1 MRLAELHL
9 ELFGH
14 FEDAHFDFNRSSSS
28 KDSDFHVIYGPNE
41 AGKTTLMEGYL
52 RLLYGFPKREQYAY
66 MHDRKNL
73 SVSGVIENDSEKS
86 FVKRV
91 PTNSPSLRDVN
102 DSPLLENVIQ
112 AYLNGL
118 PLDDYRKLLCLN
130 DDTIAEGGEEII
142 NAKGE
147 VGRLLFS
154 SASGI
159 SDLSS
164 ILDAIRESADELYK
178 KRGTTSNL
186 AVLKR
191 EVRDIEERIKGVEV
205 TQSEFKRLKQEFK
218 TAEIAEK
225 EVTQK
230 RKELFSQREQLKSRI
245 DAIPLI
251 NEFKELDEKLVPY
264 TDWPTRVDMS
274 AETLVDKLTEFK
286 KAEADSKRLAS
297 EIKELSEELEKIIV
311 NPSHVQL
318 NQELKMLENSK
329 SRYQTA
335 EQDLDRRRDER
346 AEVESEIRT
355 LMGKLDLGKETEI
368 AKVVLN
374 PEDLK
379 RLEKIKSQMETASL
393 KLKTEEEECDKV
405 ARKLAETKEYL
416 AIHQKKPPKEL
427 GLIEVFEKFNVEKLI
442 GKYNSAVDTIDSAE
456 QLAKKAMVALNIKG
470 TQFENIPSCT
480 TTIEEAEE
488 FLEHQKNLAS
498 DLSGDKEELENINE
512 EISQICSQI
521 DSITQSGGV
530 LGNKEF
536 KSLLTE
542 RNKHWEQ
549 HKENMTTNSA
559 KKFEKFM
566 FDVDDA
572 MESRQLNSEKLGQ
585 LTQLQQNLAGQ
596 NNKKKQL
603 EEHIESKTTALTEFD
618 AKFIAIA
625 NECQLP
631 EEIRPVAIVAWL
643 NKLEDTSIAYSE
655 VTRLQE
661 KHEETFKQVKKLGGS
676 LRKYFPDSEM
686 DLEGLVEKATQ
697 ERDKL
702 REYEEESRRLQSKF
716 EEQQIEL
723 KSRKN
728 ALSKLNDANLEAISN
743 WKNALGELLPKEIDI
758 KQLEQSLVVLHE
770 IMGKYDNYSELN
782 HRIETMEDDQQKF
795 IAEVTELTTREAV
808 ETNENVLKSFDSL
821 KEIADQATTGKERQ
835 LELERQIK
843 ENQNKLDVANQSIET
858 VNQLVAECAN
868 QFPINPPINSLEELR
883 ENTKKAEEILEERTQ
898 MLSLKRKILST
909 LAVES
914 VEQASELLAEQNLS
928 DLNVALSEINSEI
941 EAIEIQYKNAIAQ
954 KSAAETNLNQIAG
967 DAEVASLVEQK
978 TTLDYEKRQVAIR
991 HLELHIGH
999 KIAEEAIR
1007 RYREVHRSKMMEI
1020 TEEAFVE
1027 LTNNAYKSLQ
1037 VVSNGSSE
1045 SLVAIDS
1052 SGRSKR
1058 AEELSKGTRFQLY
1071 LALRAAAYSQLVEQ
1085 STCLPFFCDDVFE
1098 TFDEERTQA
1107 ACKLMNRIGKQGQA
1121 IYLTHHRH
1129 VVDIAQETCG
1139 KSVRI
1144 HNL

>member
-14 FEDAHFDFNRSSSS
+14 FEDAHFDFNRSNSSTG
-28 KDSDFHVIYGPNE
+28 SDFHVIYGPNE

-91 PTNSPSLRDVN
+91 PTNNPSLRDVN

-251 NEFKELDEKLVPY
+251 DEFKELDEKLAPF

-286 KAEADSKRLAS
+286 KAEADSKRLTT
-297 EIKELSEELEKIIV
+297 EIKGLSEELEKIIV

-318 NQELKMLENSK
+318 NQELKKLENSK

-488 FLEHQKNLAS
+488 FLEHQKKLTS
-498 DLSGDKEELENINE
+498 DLNGDKEELENINE
-512 EISQICSQI
+512 EISQISSQI

-585 LTQLQQNLAGQ
+585 LTQLQQNLAGK

-603 EEHIESKTTALTEFD
+603 EE
-618 AKFIAIA
+618 
-625 NECQLP
+625 
-631 EEIRPVAIVAWL
+631 
-643 NKLEDTSIAYSE
+643 
-655 VTRLQE
+655 
-661 KHEETFKQVKKLGGS
+661 
-676 LRKYFPDSEM
+676 
-686 DLEGLVEKATQ
+686 
-697 ERDKL
+697 
-702 REYEEESRRLQSKF
+702 
-716 EEQQIEL
+716 
-723 KSRKN
+723 
-728 ALSKLNDANLEAISN
+728 
-743 WKNALGELLPKEIDI
+743 
-758 KQLEQSLVVLHE
+758 
-770 IMGKYDNYSELN
+770 
-782 HRIETMEDDQQKF
+782 
-795 IAEVTELTTREAV
+795 
-808 ETNENVLKSFDSL
+808 
-821 KEIADQATTGKERQ
+821 
-835 LELERQIK
+835 
-843 ENQNKLDVANQSIET
+843 
-858 VNQLVAECAN
+858 
-868 QFPINPPINSLEELR
+868 
-883 ENTKKAEEILEERTQ
+883 
-898 MLSLKRKILST
+898 
-909 LAVES
+909 
-914 VEQASELLAEQNLS
+914 
-928 DLNVALSEINSEI
+928 
-941 EAIEIQYKNAIAQ
+941 
-954 KSAAETNLNQIAG
+954 
-967 DAEVASLVEQK
+967 
-978 TTLDYEKRQVAIR
+978 
-991 HLELHIGH
+991 
-999 KIAEEAIR
+999 
-1007 RYREVHRSKMMEI
+1007 
-1020 TEEAFVE
+1020 
-1027 LTNNAYKSLQ
+1027 
-1037 VVSNGSSE
+1037 
-1045 SLVAIDS
+1045 
-1052 SGRSKR
+1052 
-1058 AEELSKGTRFQLY
+1058 
-1071 LALRAAAYSQLVEQ
+1071 
-1085 STCLPFFCDDVFE
+1085 
-1098 TFDEERTQA
+1098 
-1107 ACKLMNRIGKQGQA
+1107 
-1121 IYLTHHRH
+1121 TH
-1129 VVDIAQETCG
+1129 
-1139 KSVRI
+1139 
-1144 HNL
+1144 